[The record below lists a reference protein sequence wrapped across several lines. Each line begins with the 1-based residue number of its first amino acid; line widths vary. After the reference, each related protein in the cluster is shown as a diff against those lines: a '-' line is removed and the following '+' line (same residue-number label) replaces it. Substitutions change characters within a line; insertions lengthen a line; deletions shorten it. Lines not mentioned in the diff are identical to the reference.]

1 MRFLVPTSFL
11 TLGLMGIMFVMVIAN
26 VHPVLTR
33 GVNNLVNR
41 QTEARDSE
49 EGGQRWELM
58 QLGLSLLTR
67 PKIAAVGCGA
77 GGMML
82 ASLTSSGSSAAAAR
96 RLVDRG
102 VDVGTGVHNVW
113 ISTGV
118 ENGIPSAAILLAI
131 FVLFVRRIGGWRQR
145 DDEGGVWPAYLMAI
159 GIWYLA
165 IASQVYLVAAR
176 LPVLL
181 PVVLLIALAANR
193 TPQSAS
199 SCQALGTVPVETE
212 PIPPPP
218 ILR

>member
-1 MRFLVPTSFL
+1 
-11 TLGLMGIMFVMVIAN
+11 
-26 VHPVLTR
+26 
-33 GVNNLVNR
+33 VNR
-41 QTEARDSE
+41 QTGARDFE

-58 QLGLSLLTR
+58 QLGLSLLTQ
-67 PKIAAVGCGA
+67 PKIAAVGCGT

-82 ASLTSSGSSAAAAR
+82 ASLSSSGSSANAAR

-113 ISTGV
+113 VATGV
-118 ENGIPSAAILLAI
+118 ENGIPSAATLLAI
-131 FVLFVRRIGGWRQR
+131 FVLFVRRIGRWRRR
-145 DDEGGVWPAYLMAI
+145 DDEGGVWSAYLMAI

-181 PVVLLIALAANR
+181 PVVILIALAANR
-193 TPQSAS
+193 APQNAS
-199 SCQALGTVPVETE
+199 SRKALSTVPLETE

-218 ILR
+218 VLR